1 MEVVTKSPNWT
12 TESWTKT
19 DDEPIRTKPDKNS
32 PKKDHQPLRP
42 VGVVKP
48 NMAEIP
54 STNQEASEDAM
65 AVTEK
70 SPKSSLPAVMDEIKK
85 AEDNDINDVKGMVL
99 NYSRWYTFERSPES
113 IGFSLPIHP
122 SMYHRAGFV
131 RIFHNRNNNSKT
143 IKSPFKYQ

>member
-1 MEVVTKSPNWT
+1 MKMGLWVGRKRFKSLEVVTKSPNWT

-65 AVTEK
+65 TVTEK
-70 SPKSSLPAVMDEIKK
+70 SPKSTLPAVMDEIKK

-99 NYSRWYTFERSPES
+99 QIAMHVGTHLKDP
-113 IGFSLPIHP
+113 L
-122 SMYHRAGFV
+122 
-131 RIFHNRNNNSKT
+131 NR
-143 IKSPFKYQ
+143 

>member
-54 STNQEASEDAM
+54 SANQETPEDAM

-99 NYSRWYTFERSPES
+99 KFFFARGYTFKGRTHYWVES
-113 IGFSLPIHP
+113 QTITILFI
-122 SMYHRAGFV
+122 SMRK
-131 RIFHNRNNNSKT
+131 IINST
-143 IKSPFKYQ
+143 HYP

>member
-1 MEVVTKSPNWT
+1 MVTKSPNWT

-19 DDEPIRTKPDKNS
+19 DDEPIRAKPDKNS

-48 NMAEIP
+48 NIAEILP
-54 STNQEASEDAM
+54 STNQETSEESG
-65 AVTEK
+65 VTEK

-99 NYSRWYTFERSPES
+99 
-113 IGFSLPIHP
+113 
-122 SMYHRAGFV
+122 
-131 RIFHNRNNNSKT
+131 
-143 IKSPFKYQ
+143 

>member
-54 STNQEASEDAM
+54 STNPDASEDATT
-65 AVTEK
+65 VTEK

-99 NYSRWYTFERSPES
+99 SHFDGCQIQS
-113 IGFSLPIHP
+113 I
-122 SMYHRAGFV
+122 
-131 RIFHNRNNNSKT
+131 
-143 IKSPFKYQ
+143 

>member
-1 MEVVTKSPNWT
+1 MVFENFKGSGPVIKNELKSLEVVTKSPNWT

-19 DDEPIRTKPDKNS
+19 DDEPIRAKPDKNS

-54 STNQEASEDAM
+54 SANQDTPEDGTN
-65 AVTEK
+65 VTEK

-85 AEDNDINDVKGMVL
+85 AEDNDINDVKGMV
-99 NYSRWYTFERSPES
+99 
-113 IGFSLPIHP
+113 
-122 SMYHRAGFV
+122 
-131 RIFHNRNNNSKT
+131 
-143 IKSPFKYQ
+143 